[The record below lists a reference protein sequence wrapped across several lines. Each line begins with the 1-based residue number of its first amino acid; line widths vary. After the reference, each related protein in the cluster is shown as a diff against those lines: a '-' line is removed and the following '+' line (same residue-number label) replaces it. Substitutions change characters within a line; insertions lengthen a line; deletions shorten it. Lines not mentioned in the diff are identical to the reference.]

1 MTSLECA
8 RAAFAALCENSPA
21 NHCRVLESSVLDA
34 GKEVPGGW
42 SSART
47 LTEGLYGGKAIVN
60 VSQQR
65 LGEEQVPTVEILCD
79 DPVLAAGS
87 FAIRDGLVGLREA
100 DGAWALAYGESAGGA
115 RGNVAL
121 AAPASLC
128 AVVVEAA
135 PRRCPGR
142 YPTSWSRACRRRTS
156 CGGGAAARWCS
167 PLWMGRRSAPPT
179 APPSPPT
186 ECAASGSGARAPIW
200 RSSPGTGTP
209 SACACTAWRTER
221 PTARGD
227 KCQTPESGC
236 NSSCKAAVRMYLDV
250 LYAVSQQRV

>member
-100 DGAWALAYGESAGGA
+100 DVLWGWSCCPVVFPSLDGEAVRAAHRAAIAAHGVCSIWVRRARADLEVLARNWDAFRLRLHCLEDGKTYGA
-115 RGNVAL
+115 RG
-121 AAPASLC
+121 
-128 AVVVEAA
+128 
-135 PRRCPGR
+135 
-142 YPTSWSRACRRRTS
+142 
-156 CGGGAAARWCS
+156 
-167 PLWMGRRSAPPT
+167 
-179 APPSPPT
+179 
-186 ECAASGSGARAPIW
+186 
-200 RSSPGTGTP
+200 
-209 SACACTAWRTER
+209 
-221 PTARGD
+221 
-227 KCQTPESGC
+227 
-236 NSSCKAAVRMYLDV
+236 
-250 LYAVSQQRV
+250 

>member
-21 NHCRVLESSVLDA
+21 NHCRLEGGVLDA
-34 GKEVPGGW
+34 GKAVPGGW

-60 VSQQR
+60 MSQQR
-65 LGEEQVPTVEILCD
+65 LGEEQV
-79 DPVLAAGS
+79 
-87 FAIRDGLVGLREA
+87 
-100 DGAWALAYGESAGGA
+100 
-115 RGNVAL
+115 
-121 AAPASLC
+121 
-128 AVVVEAA
+128 
-135 PRRCPGR
+135 
-142 YPTSWSRACRRRTS
+142 
-156 CGGGAAARWCS
+156 
-167 PLWMGRRSAPPT
+167 PT

>member
-115 RGNVAL
+115 RGTVAL

-135 PRRCPGR
+135 AAVPRAVSYLLEQGVPEADVLWGWSCCPVVFPSLDGEAV
-142 YPTSWSRACRRRTS
+142 RAAHRAAIAAHGVCSIWVRR
-156 CGGGAAARWCS
+156 ARADLEVLARNWDAFRLRLHC
-167 PLWMGRRSAPPT
+167 LEDGKT
-179 APPSPPT
+179 Y
-186 ECAASGSGARAPIW
+186 GAR
-200 RSSPGTGTP
+200 G
-209 SACACTAWRTER
+209 
-221 PTARGD
+221 
-227 KCQTPESGC
+227 
-236 NSSCKAAVRMYLDV
+236 
-250 LYAVSQQRV
+250 